1 MLMIK
6 KTFKSYL
13 DQDAVHKLITTMVKE
28 SIPWCRV
35 MKEHFNKELVMTKE
49 GDENF
54 ETSTNRLIRD
64 DTFVKG
70 DVEVRDHSHVTGKYR
85 GSAHRNCDVN
95 ISLNYKVSIVFNNL
109 KSCDVHFIMQE
120 LVKLNFKVNVIPYA
134 SEKYMSLSSYNTLS
148 LFLAYKIL
156 H

>member
-95 ISLNYKVSIVFNNL
+95 ISLNYKFPSCLTIWKVVMYILLCKNLANSIL
-109 KSCDVHFIMQE
+109 K
-120 LVKLNFKVNVIPYA
+120 
-134 SEKYMSLSSYNTLS
+134 
-148 LFLAYKIL
+148 
-156 H
+156 

>member
-6 KTFKSYL
+6 NTFKSYL
-13 DQDAVHKLITTMVKE
+13 DQDTVHKFITTMVKE

-95 ISLNYKVSIVFNNL
+95 ISLNYKVSIVFSNL

-120 LVKLNFKVNVIPYA
+120 LGKLNFKVNVIPYA
-134 SEKYMSLSSYNTLS
+134 SEKYMSFSSYNTLS
-148 LFLAYKIL
+148 LFLTYKIL